1 MREKPSALTF
11 HDGPWSTA
19 VTKRVERYQSWSS
32 CDECGFQGLLEFA
45 HRGDENYDDPES
57 LGVMLDSTC
66 PACDHE
72 AAVLVV
78 MEEYQAMLRV
88 AKAAQKD

>member
-1 MREKPSALTF
+1 MT
-11 HDGPWSTA
+11 G
-19 VTKRVERYQSWSS
+19 RVERYQSWSI
-32 CDECGFQGLLEFA
+32 CDDCGFQGLLEFV
-45 HRGDENYDDPES
+45 HRDDENYDDPES

-78 MEEYQAMLRV
+78 MEEYHAMQRM
-88 AKAAQKD
+88 AKSSRKD